1 MLKFFNANQKGS
13 LKKLKLILETRKLKQ
28 KNQSITV
35 KEIIN
40 NVKKY
45 GDKAV
50 IRYEKKFLKV
60 KFRPKNIKFS
70 KQEIDRLLKK
80 VDKKLK
86 KSIVSKSA

>member
-1 MLKFFNANQKGS
+1 MLKFLNANQKGS
-13 LKKLKLILETRKLKQ
+13 LKKLKLILEMRKLKQ

-35 KEIIN
+35 KKIVN

-50 IRYEKKFLKV
+50 IRYEKKFSKV
-60 KFRPKNIKFS
+60 KSRSKNIKFS

-80 VDKKLK
+80 
-86 KSIVSKSA
+86 S

>member
-1 MLKFFNANQKGS
+1 M
-13 LKKLKLILETRKLKQ
+13 RKLKQ

-35 KEIIN
+35 KKIIN

-60 KFRPKNIKFS
+60 KF
-70 KQEIDRLLKK
+70 
-80 VDKKLK
+80 
-86 KSIVSKSA
+86 